1 MARSNDPAK
10 YNRYVYCQDNP
21 INRVDPDGHV
31 AFLLALTPEMIQATI
46 MGIGAVVATYENI
59 KGMIEHARHYAKS
72 DIRKQASTGKEK
84 AKTRQP
90 TSPNR
95 LQQQVEKGKA
105 PRTVDRVD
113 RGKIYG
119 EKDHIH
125 FKDGSALNKDGTW
138 KHGEKEL
145 TKAEKEWIEDNGW
158 ETPSEDSSDS
168 ESESDDKN

>member
-1 MARSNDPAK
+1 MAVVGTAAVGYVAYEGAKFIAHAIREARSNLNK
-10 YNRYVYCQDNP
+10 
-21 INRVDPDGHV
+21 
-31 AFLLALTPEMIQATI
+31 
-46 MGIGAVVATYENI
+46 
-59 KGMIEHARHYAKS
+59 K
-72 DIRKQASTGKEK
+72 ASTGKEK
-84 AKTRQP
+84 AETRQP

-95 LQQQVEKGKA
+95 LQQQVERGQA

-125 FKDGSALNKDGTW
+125 FKDGSALNKNGTW